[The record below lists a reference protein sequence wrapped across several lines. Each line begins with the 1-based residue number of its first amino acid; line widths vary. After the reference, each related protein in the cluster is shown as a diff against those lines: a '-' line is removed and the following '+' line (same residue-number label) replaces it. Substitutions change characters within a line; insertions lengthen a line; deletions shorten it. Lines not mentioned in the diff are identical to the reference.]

1 MLATAW
7 PMPFAEP
14 GWLFEPKWDG
24 IRGILTWDGHT
35 VALHTRTDAE
45 VSARYP
51 ELILP
56 RSTASCV
63 LDGEVV
69 VLADGR
75 ASFERLQQ
83 RSSLTPA
90 GVRDHPVSF
99 VAFDLLHLGS
109 VSLVDVPIEER
120 RDRLEHLGLG
130 APFVTVAPID
140 DGAALWDVVVAR
152 DLEGMVA
159 KRVGSPYR
167 PGVRSADWRKV
178 ANLHTVKAAVRRA
191 SGRWRSVCGTV
202 SGCAGSAMSAPAS
215 ATGTS
220 RRFAMPSTRCDG
232 WAARFTP
239 TMSCHRSH
247 RSNRCWWRRSPTAT
261 GPPREGSAIP
271 ASRAS
276 RTMPPRARPGSP
288 KGRDRRALS
297 LQPSAFCLQP
307 SGRRTG

>member
-69 VLADGR
+69 VLANGR

-178 ANLHTVKAAVRRA
+178 ANLHTVKAVVGGFTRGEGGRSASFGALALGLWDGLRLRWIGNVGTGFGDRHLTAIRDALDEMRRVGSPFHPDDELPPITPVEPLLVAAVAYRNWTTA
-191 SGRWRSVCGTV
+191 GRIRH
-202 SGCAGSAMSAPAS
+202 P
-215 ATGTS
+215 
-220 RRFAMPSTRCDG
+220 RFKGFTDD
-232 WAARFTP
+232 AAE
-239 TMSCHRSH
+239 
-247 RSNRCWWRRSPTAT
+247 SPTWESE
-261 GPPREGSAIP
+261 GPG
-271 ASRAS
+271 
-276 RTMPPRARPGSP
+276 
-288 KGRDRRALS
+288 
-297 LQPSAFCLQP
+297 
-307 SGRRTG
+307 